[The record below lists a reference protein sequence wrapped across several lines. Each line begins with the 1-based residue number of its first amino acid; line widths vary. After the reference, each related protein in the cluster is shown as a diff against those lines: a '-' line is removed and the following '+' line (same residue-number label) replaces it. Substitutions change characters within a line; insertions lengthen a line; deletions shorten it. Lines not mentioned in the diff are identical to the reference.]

1 MSTEKK
7 MLRKTSRL
15 KTEQATGGWIK
26 LLRKQLHRLH
36 CSPNNDQI
44 MEDEMD
50 GTSGI
55 HGGINTDF
63 WWQTLQERE
72 HVEEL
77 GVYKINKL
85 GIYGLDSSGSGQG
98 PEARSCENG
107 KGISD
112 SNECRK
118 LLYLLRNY

>member
-55 HGGINTDF
+55 HGGGGLIQTSGGKPFKKENT
-63 WWQTLQERE
+63 W
-72 HVEEL
+72 
-77 GVYKINKL
+77 KN
-85 GIYGLDSSGSGQG
+85 
-98 PEARSCENG
+98 
-107 KGISD
+107 
-112 SNECRK
+112 
-118 LLYLLRNY
+118 